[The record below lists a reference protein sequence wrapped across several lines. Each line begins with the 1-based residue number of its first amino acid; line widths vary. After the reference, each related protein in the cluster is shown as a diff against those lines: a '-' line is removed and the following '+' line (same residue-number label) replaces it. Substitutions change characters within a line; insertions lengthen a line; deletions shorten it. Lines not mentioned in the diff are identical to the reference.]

1 MQIDISPFK
10 TLGDAVFGP
19 FTQRVKARML
29 IWINVFKGEMYFSRF
44 QLPNIG
50 YTFAA
55 KETRRVLL
63 NCDV

>member
-1 MQIDISPFK
+1 MQIDISPLK

-50 YTFAA
+50 L
-55 KETRRVLL
+55 KSENPV
-63 NCDV
+63 NSVESCNPV